1 MLVFYSPVWI
11 GGEGLDKCECCTH
24 LFGLVHKC
32 ECCTQ
37 VCVCCSHLFG
47 LGGWYTGVGA
57 GALPAGRFQLGIPLE
72 GSASL
77 GAAM

>member
-1 MLVFYSPVWI
+1 M
-11 GGEGLDKCECCTH
+11 CCTH
-24 LFGLVHKC
+24 LI
-32 ECCTQ
+32 
-37 VCVCCSHLFG
+37 G

>member
-1 MLVFYSPVWI
+1 MLYSPDWI
-11 GGEGLDKCECCTH
+11 GGLVHRCVCCTH
-24 LFGLVHKC
+24 LI
-32 ECCTQ
+32 
-37 VCVCCSHLFG
+37 G

-77 GAAM
+77 GAPM

>member
-1 MLVFYSPVWI
+1 MLYLPI
-11 GGEGLDKCECCTH
+11 GGRGRVHRCVCCTH
-24 LFGLVHKC
+24 LI
-32 ECCTQ
+32 
-37 VCVCCSHLFG
+37 G

>member
-1 MLVFYSPVWI
+1 MSIVLTCLGWYTSVSVVHR
-11 GGEGLDKCECCTH
+11 CVCCTH
-24 LFGLVHKC
+24 LFGLGGRVHRC
-32 ECCTQ
+32 VGCT
-37 VCVCCSHLFG
+37 HLFG
-47 LGGWYTGVGA
+47 LGVWYTGVGA